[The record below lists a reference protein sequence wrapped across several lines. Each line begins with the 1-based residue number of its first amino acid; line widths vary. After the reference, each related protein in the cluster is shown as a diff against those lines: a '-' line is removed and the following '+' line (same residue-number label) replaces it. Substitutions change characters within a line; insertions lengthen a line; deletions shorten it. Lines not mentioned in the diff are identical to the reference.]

1 VAVKTVAA
9 PIPGT
14 FYRKPTPDQPSFKRE
29 GDAIAKGETIGLIEV
44 MKTFAPVEAEDAG
57 RLIRFFVENEDA

>member
-1 VAVKTVAA
+1 MAVKTVAA